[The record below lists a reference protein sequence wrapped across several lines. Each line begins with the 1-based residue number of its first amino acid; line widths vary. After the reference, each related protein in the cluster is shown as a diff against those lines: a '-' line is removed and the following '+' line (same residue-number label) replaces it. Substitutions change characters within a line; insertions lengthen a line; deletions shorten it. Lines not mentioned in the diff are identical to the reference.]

1 MTRIVAEV
9 KHVEVKAN
17 KNSGAYFYY
26 YISNHHS
33 TPEGLTKEARIL
45 AGIYLASIIGLVSK
59 PYPEPVIMLSAVGLS
74 CLTVARFDDSP
85 SGQWMY

>member
-33 TPEGLTKEARIL
+33 TPRGINERSLDTGRYLPGVHYR
-45 AGIYLASIIGLVSK
+45 AG
-59 PYPEPVIMLSAVGLS
+59 E
-74 CLTVARFDDSP
+74 
-85 SGQWMY
+85 